1 MNFSTFHHPIQII
14 IHNQLVTVINSM
26 TVAHKEDNKTPFYR
40 EDREDVGVEIAEHIS
55 LAFRKQ
61 AEQKMG
67 QDVKL

>member
-14 IHNQLVTVINSM
+14 IHNWLVTVIN
-26 TVAHKEDNKTPFYR
+26 VARKEDSKTPFYH
-40 EDREDVGVEIAEHIS
+40 EDREDVVVETAEHIS

-61 AEQKMG
+61 TELEIG